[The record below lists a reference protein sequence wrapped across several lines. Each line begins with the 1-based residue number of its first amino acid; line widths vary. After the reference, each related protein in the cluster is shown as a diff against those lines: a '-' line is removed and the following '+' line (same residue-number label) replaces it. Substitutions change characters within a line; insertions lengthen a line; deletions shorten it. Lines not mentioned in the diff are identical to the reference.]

1 MANTSKING
10 FKPVKHITGAPYNG
24 QANLY
29 EVPAGEAVPVFVGD
43 LVKLSD
49 SAATAGVPAV
59 EAVVGASAQIAAGPI
74 LGAVVGILNAKMDP
88 LDGNMTASSIALDTP
103 QYRPTLTK
111 QYILVADAPD
121 LIFEAE
127 ADAAVATASVGLN
140 VGVGASA
147 HTTPLLTGASPMY
160 VYSTTAPDLT
170 STRPLQI
177 VGLVKRADNDINAP
191 TGAAF
196 SRVLVRIN
204 VHAFGSVGVAG
215 V

>member
-1 MANTSKING
+1 MANTSRING
-10 FKPVKHITGAPYNG
+10 FKPVKHLNGSSYNG

-49 SAATAGVPAV
+49 SAATSNYPAV

-74 LGAVVGILNAKMDP
+74 LGAVVGIVNAKFDP
-88 LDGNMTASSIALDTP
+88 VGGVLSTGSIALDTP
-103 QYRPTLTK
+103 VYRPASTK
-111 QYILVADAPD
+111 QFVLVADSDD

-127 ADAAVATASVGLN
+127 ADASVALASIGLN

-147 HTTPLLTGASPMY
+147 HTNPLLNGASPMY
-160 VYSTTAPDLT
+160 VYSTTAPDTT

-177 VGLVKRADNDINAP
+177 VGLVNRPDNEV
-191 TGAAF
+191 GAN
-196 SRVLVRIN
+196 SKVLVRIN
-204 VHAFGSVGVAG
+204 VHSYGSVGVAG

>member
-29 EVPAGEAVPVFVGD
+29 EVSSSDSVPVFVGD
-43 LVKLSD
+43 LVKLSTNA
-49 SAATAGVPAV
+49 STSGVPCV
-59 EAVVGASAQIAAGPI
+59 QAVVGASAQIAAGPI
-74 LGAVVGILNAKMDP
+74 LGSVVGILNAKMDP
-88 LDGNMTASSIALDTP
+88 LDGNMTAGSIALDTP
-103 QYRPTLTK
+103 QYRPASTK
-111 QYILVADAPD
+111 QFVLVADAPD
-121 LIFEAE
+121 LIYEAE

-140 VGVGASA
+140 VGVGAST

-160 VYSTTAPDLT
+160 VYSTTAPDTT

-196 SRVLVRIN
+196 SRVLVRVN
-204 VHAFGSVGVAG
+204 VHTYGSVGVAG

>member
-24 QANLY
+24 QANIY
-29 EVPAGEAVPVFVGD
+29 EVPAGEAVPVFIGD

-49 SAATAGVPAV
+49 SAATSFYPAV

-74 LGAVVGILNAKMDP
+74 LGAVVGIVNVKQDP
-88 LDGNMTASSIALDTP
+88 ITGVMSGGSIALDTP
-103 QYRPTLTK
+103 VYRPASTK
-111 QYILVADAPD
+111 QFVLVADSPD
-121 LIFEAE
+121 LIYEAE
-127 ADAAVATASVGLN
+127 ADASVAVASIGLN

-147 HTTPLLTGASPMY
+147 HTNPLLTGTSPMY
-160 VYSTTAPDLT
+160 VYSTTAPDTT

-177 VGLVKRADNDINAP
+177 VGLVNRPDNEV
-191 TGAAF
+191 GAH
-196 SRVLVRIN
+196 SKVYVRIN
-204 VHAFGSVGVAG
+204 VHTYGSVGVAG

>member
-1 MANTSKING
+1 MPNVTKING

-59 EAVVGASAQIAAGPI
+59 EAVVAASSQITAGPI
-74 LGAVVGILNAKMDP
+74 LGAVVGVLNAKMDP
-88 LDGNMTASSIALDTP
+88 LDGTMTAGSIALDTP
-103 QYRPTLTK
+103 QLRPASTK
-111 QYILVADAPD
+111 QYVLVADSPD
-121 LIFEAE
+121 LIYEAE
-127 ADAAVATASVGLN
+127 ADAAVPFASVGLN

-147 HTTPLLTGASPMY
+147 HTTALLTGNSPMY
-160 VYSTTAPDLT
+160 VYSTTAPATT
-170 STRPLQI
+170 STLPLQI
-177 VGLVKRADNDINAP
+177 VGLVKRADNDPNS
-191 TGAAF
+191 AF
-196 SRVLVRIN
+196 NRVHVRIN
-204 VHAFGSVGVAG
+204 VHTYGSVGVAG

>member
-1 MANTSKING
+1 MANTSRING
-10 FKPVKHITGAPYNG
+10 FKPVKHLNGAPYNG

-49 SAATAGVPAV
+49 SAATSLYPAV

-74 LGAVVGILNAKMDP
+74 LGAVVGIVNVKTDP
-88 LDGNMTASSIALDTP
+88 TSGILSTGSISLDTP
-103 QYRPTLTK
+103 VYRPASTK
-111 QYILVADAPD
+111 QFVLVCDNTD
-121 LIFEAE
+121 VVYEAE
-127 ADAAVATASVGLN
+127 ADASVAAASIGLN

-147 HTTPLLTGASPMY
+147 HTNPLLTGASPMY
-160 VYSTTAPDLT
+160 VYSTTAPDTT

-177 VGLVKRADNDINAP
+177 LGIVNRPDNEI
-191 TGAAF
+191 GAN
-196 SRVLVRIN
+196 SKVLVRIN
-204 VHAFGSVGVAG
+204 VQSFGSVGVAG

>member
-1 MANTSKING
+1 MANTSRING
-10 FKPVKHITGAPYNG
+10 FKPVKHLNGSPYNG

-49 SAATAGVPAV
+49 SAATSLYPAV

-74 LGAVVGILNAKMDP
+74 LGAVVGIVNVKTDP
-88 LDGNMTASSIALDTP
+88 TSGILSTGSISLDTP
-103 QYRPTLTK
+103 VYRPASTK
-111 QYILVADAPD
+111 QFVLVCDNTD
-121 LIFEAE
+121 VVYEAE
-127 ADAAVATASVGLN
+127 ADASVAAASIGLN

-147 HTTPLLTGASPMY
+147 HTNPLLNGASPMY
-160 VYSTTAPDLT
+160 VYSTTAPDTT

-177 VGLVKRADNDINAP
+177 LGIVNRPDNEI
-191 TGAAF
+191 GAN
-196 SRVLVRIN
+196 SKVLVRIN
-204 VHAFGSVGVAG
+204 VQSFGSVGVAG